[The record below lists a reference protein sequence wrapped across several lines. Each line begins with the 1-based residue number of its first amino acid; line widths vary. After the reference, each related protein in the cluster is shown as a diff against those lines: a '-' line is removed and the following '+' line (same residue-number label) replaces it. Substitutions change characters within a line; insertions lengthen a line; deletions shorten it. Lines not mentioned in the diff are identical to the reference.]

1 MKTLIVGKAPEVL
14 EKLVSALGTTPEDLF
29 FYQGGSAFDPAAGY
43 ELILVFEPAIWL
55 QEHRKAVGILLSGEA
70 SKQVFIYGDEPELRQ
85 QVASALQALGLTV
98 QDFGSWQEGAKI
110 QGGAQAWQQWKSQ
123 SKHERK

>member
-14 EKLVSALGTTPEDLF
+14 EKLVSALGSTPKDLF

-55 QEHRKAVGILLSGEA
+55 QEHRKAVGILIPGEA
-70 SKQVFIYGDEPELRQ
+70 SKQAFIYGDEPELRQ
-85 QVASALQALGLTV
+85 QVAFALQRLGLV
-98 QDFGSWQEGAKI
+98 VRDFGSWQEGAKI
-110 QGGAQAWQQWKSQ
+110 QSGGQAWQQWKSEN
-123 SKHERK
+123 SHERK